1 MYGDQ
6 SGEFL
11 CGSWALKGQVMLELH
26 VPYTPYKVHLQTM
39 GV

>member
-6 SGEFL
+6 FGEFVFGYWGFK
-11 CGSWALKGQVMLELH
+11 GSVMLQLH